1 MFNSTVKVTGTESG
15 QVVIPSDNN
24 TAFAHIRVTQ
34 RRNFVDDRGWLKK
47 KDLSALIL
55 GETADL
61 SEMSFFPGQELPGKI
76 VIKESLFPFNVNNP
90 EKDYKFA
97 GDTGVVCCLDGQ
109 PIYRRAFYDA
119 TGKDEDVF
127 IKHNNSN
134 AIKAAANRVAAKL
147 TSATSNEMTEETGF
161 TL

>member
-1 MFNSTVKVTGTESG
+1 MFNSNVKVTGTESG

-24 TAFAHIRVTQ
+24 TAYAHVRVTQ
-34 RRNFVDDRGWLKK
+34 KRNFVDDRGWLKK
-47 KDLSALIL
+47 KELSALIL
-55 GETADL
+55 GETTDL
-61 SEMSFFPGQELPGKI
+61 TELNLFTGQELPGKI

-109 PIYRRAFYDA
+109 PIYRKAFYDE

-127 IKHNNSN
+127 IKHNNGS
-134 AIKAAANRVAAKL
+134 AIKAASAKVAAKL
-147 TSATSNEMTEETGF
+147 TSASNEMVEETGF

>member
-1 MFNSTVKVTGTESG
+1 MFNSNVKVTGTESG

-24 TAFAHIRVTQ
+24 TAYAHVRVTQ
-34 RRNFVDDRGWLKK
+34 KRNFVDDRGWLKK
-47 KDLSALIL
+47 KELSALIL

-61 SEMSFFPGQELPGKI
+61 TELNLFTGQELPGKI

-109 PIYRRAFYDA
+109 PIYRKAFYDE
-119 TGKDEDVF
+119 TGKDEDMF
-127 IKHNNSN
+127 IKHNNGS
-134 AIKAAANRVAAKL
+134 AIKAASAKVAAKL
-147 TSATSNEMTEETGF
+147 TSASNEMVEETGF

>member
-1 MFNSTVKVTGTESG
+1 MFNSNVKVTGTESG

-24 TAFAHIRVTQ
+24 TAYAHVRVTQ
-34 RRNFVDDRGWLKK
+34 KRNFVDDRGWLKK
-47 KDLSALIL
+47 KELSALIL

-61 SEMSFFPGQELPGKI
+61 TELNLFTGQELPGKI

-109 PIYRRAFYDA
+109 PIYRKAFYDE

-127 IKHNNSN
+127 IKHNNGS
-134 AIKAAANRVAAKL
+134 AIKAASAKVAAKL
-147 TSATSNEMTEETGF
+147 TSASNEMVEETGF

>member
-1 MFNSTVKVTGTESG
+1 MFNSNVKVTGTESG

-24 TAFAHIRVTQ
+24 TAYAHVRVTQ
-34 RRNFVDDRGWLKK
+34 KRNFVDDRGWLKK
-47 KDLSALIL
+47 KELSALIL
-55 GETADL
+55 GETTDL
-61 SEMSFFPGQELPGKI
+61 TELNLFTGQELPGKI

-109 PIYRRAFYDA
+109 PIYRKAFYDE

-127 IKHNNSN
+127 IKHNNGS
-134 AIKAAANRVAAKL
+134 AIKAASAKVAAKL
-147 TSATSNEMTEETGF
+147 TSSSNEMVEETGF

>member
-24 TAFAHIRVTQ
+24 TTFAHVRVTQ

-55 GETADL
+55 GETTDL
-61 SEMSFFPGQELPGKI
+61 SDMGLFAGQELPGKI

-90 EKDYKFA
+90 EKDYKYA
-97 GDTGVVCCLDGQ
+97 GETGVVCCLDGQ

-127 IKHNNSN
+127 IKHNNGN
-134 AIKAAANRVAAKL
+134 AIKAASAKVAARL
-147 TSATSNEMTEETGF
+147 TSTSNETAEETQF